1 MFIFCYAMVALLV
14 LLGFICGISQIA
26 VHSVFLIHYY
36 ICILSAIY
44 VIVRATEYK
53 CFLYYVTVNSVADNP
68 WFIDVICLHF
78 EIVALCCL
86 LMR

>member
-14 LLGFICGISQIA
+14 LLGFIYGISQIA

-44 VIVRATEYK
+44 VIVQLNTNAF
-53 CFLYYVTVNSVADNP
+53 CIMTVNSVADNP